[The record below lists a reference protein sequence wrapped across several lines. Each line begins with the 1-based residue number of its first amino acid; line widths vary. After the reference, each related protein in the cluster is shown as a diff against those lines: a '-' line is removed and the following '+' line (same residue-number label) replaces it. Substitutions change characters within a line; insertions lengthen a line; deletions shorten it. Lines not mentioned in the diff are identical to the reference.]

1 MLSWSA
7 TETAQ
12 PVDITAI
19 VDESSDPGLTG
30 GRELIALGRAATTT
44 AEPDRRWL
52 DDLTGVLDLP
62 AAVDAAA
69 VAANFQIMNR
79 TVDATGLQVGRHF
92 RDQNQWIIGALGL
105 GRFPHAPG

>member
-12 PVDITAI
+12 PVDIASI
-19 VDESSDPGLTG
+19 VDHTREPRLDG
-30 GRELIALGRAATTT
+30 GRELIALARAIRATQ
-44 AEPDRRWL
+44 PDRRWL
-52 DDLTGVLDLP
+52 DAVADTLDLD

-79 TVDATGLQVGRHF
+79 TVDATGLHVGRHF
-92 RDQNQWIIGALGL
+92 RDQNQWIIDALGL
-105 GRFPHAPG
+105 DRFPHAAE

>member
-12 PVDITAI
+12 DVDITAI
-19 VDESSDPGLTG
+19 VDPSRDPGIAG
-30 GRELIALGRAATTT
+30 GRELIALGRAATM
-44 AEPDRRWL
+44 AAPDRRWL
-52 DDLTGVLDLP
+52 DDVADVLDLP

-79 TVDATGLQVGRHF
+79 TVDATGLQVGRHA
-92 RDQNQWIIGALGL
+92 RQQNPWTVDALGL
-105 GRFPHAPG
+105 DRFPHAPA

>member
-12 PVDITAI
+12 HVDITAI
-19 VDESSDPGLTG
+19 VNPSRDPGIAG
-30 GRELIALGRAATTT
+30 GNELIALGRAATV
-44 AEPDRRWL
+44 AAPDRRWL
-52 DDLTGVLDLP
+52 DAVANVLDLT

-79 TVDATGLQVGRHF
+79 TVDATGLQVGRHH
-92 RDQNQWIIGALGL
+92 RQQNQWIIDALGL
-105 GRFPHAPG
+105 DRYPHAPG

>member
-12 PVDITAI
+12 SIDLAALVGDAAEL
-19 VDESSDPGLTG
+19 DFAG
-30 GRELIALGRAATTT
+30 GRELIALGRAVTATH
-44 AEPDRRWL
+44 PDRRWL
-52 DDLTGVLDLP
+52 DAVAEVLDLP

-79 TVDATGLQVGRHF
+79 TVDATGLQVGRHH
-92 RDQNQWIIGALGL
+92 RQQHQWIIDTLGL
-105 GRFPHAPG
+105 DRFPHAPG

>member
-12 PVDITAI
+12 SIDLAALVGDATELDFA
-19 VDESSDPGLTG
+19 G
-30 GRELIALGRAATTT
+30 GRELIALARAIRATQ
-44 AEPDRRWL
+44 PDRRWL
-52 DDLTGVLDLP
+52 DAVADTLDLD

-79 TVDATGLQVGRHF
+79 TVDATGLHVGRHF
-92 RDQNQWIIGALGL
+92 RDQNQWIIDALGL
-105 GRFPHAPG
+105 DRFPHAAE

>member
-7 TETAQ
+7 SETNQ
-12 PVDITAI
+12 PVDLTAI
-19 VDESSDPGLTG
+19 VDDSTDPGLTA
-30 GRELIALGRAATTT
+30 GRELIALGRAAPS

-52 DDLTGVLDLP
+52 DGVAEVLDLP
-62 AAVDAAA
+62 AAIDAAA

-92 RDQNQWIIGALGL
+92 RDQNQWIIDALGL
-105 GRFPHAPG
+105 DRFPHAPG